1 MKWLQLEFSPRVYP
15 SIKPQSG
22 CQTLAQDEL
31 PYFLALLA
39 SSSFQS
45 RALETEIS
53 AGEGWGEEAHWYNIA
68 CESELASKLF
78 PPTAHF
84 GSSFFTLVIENKSK
98 KNDSML

>member
-1 MKWLQLEFSPRVYP
+1 MAKWLQLEFSPRVYP

-45 RALETEIS
+45 RALETKYL
-53 AGEGWGEEAHWYNIA
+53 WGVGGHG
-68 CESELASKLF
+68 KLIGTTS
-78 PPTAHF
+78 PLSLSWPQSSSH
-84 GSSFFTLVIENKSK
+84 GSFRIFIFHA
-98 KNDSML
+98 DD

>member
-53 AGEGWGEEAHWYNIA
+53 VGGGWTQGAHWYNIA
-68 CESELASKLF
+68 SECELASKLF
-78 PPTAHF
+78 PRLISDLHF
-84 GSSFFTLVIENKSK
+84 SQR
-98 KNDSML
+98 